1 MFNNLIGIN
10 YSEIFNSLLKDQKVR
25 SMMGDFIVFC
35 VDNCVEMEDA
45 LADLITKSDKIK
57 SAIDKRFTDIAKEA
71 ELKDRITKRNAS
83 DQI

>member
-10 YSEIFNSLLKDQKVR
+10 YSEVFGSILKDEKVR
-25 SMMGDFIVFC
+25 SMMGDFVVFC

-57 SAIDKRFTDIAKEA
+57 SALDKRFIDIAKET
-71 ELKDRITKRNAS
+71 EMKEKVMRRNNS
-83 DQI
+83 D

>member
-10 YSEIFNSLLKDQKVR
+10 YSEVFGSILKDEKVR
-25 SMMGDFIVFC
+25 SMMGDFVVFC

-57 SAIDKRFTDIAKEA
+57 SALDKRFIDIAKET
-71 ELKDRITKRNAS
+71 EMKEKVMRRNTS
-83 DQI
+83 D

>member
-10 YSEIFNSLLKDQKVR
+10 YSEVFSSILKDEKIR
-25 SMMGDFIVFC
+25 SMMGDFVVFC

-57 SAIDKRFTDIAKEA
+57 SALDKRFIDIAKET
-71 ELKDRITKRNAS
+71 EMKEKVMRRNNS
-83 DQI
+83 D

>member
-10 YSEIFNSLLKDQKVR
+10 YSEVFSSILKDEKIR
-25 SMMGDFIVFC
+25 SMMGDFVVFC

-57 SAIDKRFTDIAKEA
+57 SALDKRFIDIAKEA
-71 ELKDRITKRNAS
+71 EMKEKVMRRNNS
-83 DQI
+83 D